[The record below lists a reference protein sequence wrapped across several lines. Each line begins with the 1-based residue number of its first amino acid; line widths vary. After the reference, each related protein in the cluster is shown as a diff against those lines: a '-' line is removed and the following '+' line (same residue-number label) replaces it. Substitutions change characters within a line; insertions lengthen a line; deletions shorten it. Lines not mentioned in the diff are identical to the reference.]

1 MPGKKITFLFIRS
14 FIFSFMIAAIILLS
28 SLNIIFAQEEETERD
43 TITLKVTIK
52 NPSAE
57 IKKIPVRIPLPVEIT
72 PKDIVNKG
80 ILDIEYDDEAS
91 RYVAYKNEFILRP
104 RQMQNLEIEVED
116 IWYIPKSRLDAFKK
130 QTDLLVNQLQDT
142 EYIES
147 GQKLSKTI
155 YENLNI
161 IIISQDD
168 DTLGTK
174 EHIGVYRTNLKLI
187 EQIKEDIEQLERQ
200 VTLANIKT
208 PEIIPEPEAK
218 PEPTKAVIWII
229 VFIMLFIAT
238 LGGVFFFTWH
248 ARTRSSEPV
257 PEEESP

>member
-1 MPGKKITFLFIRS
+1 MSGQKKIILLKSVFITS
-14 FIFSFMIAAIILLS
+14 LILAGIILLS

-52 NPSAE
+52 NPSAQ
-57 IKKIPVRIPLPVEIT
+57 IKKIPVRVPLPVEIT

-80 ILDIEYDDEAS
+80 ILNIEYDDEAS
-91 RYVAYKNEFILRP
+91 RYVAYKDEFILRP
-104 RQMQNLEIEVED
+104 RQMQALEIEVKD

-155 YENLNI
+155 YENLDI

-168 DTLGTK
+168 DTLRTK

-200 VTLANIKT
+200 VTLAIVKT

-248 ARTRSSEPV
+248 ARTRSSEPAL
-257 PEEESP
+257 EEESP